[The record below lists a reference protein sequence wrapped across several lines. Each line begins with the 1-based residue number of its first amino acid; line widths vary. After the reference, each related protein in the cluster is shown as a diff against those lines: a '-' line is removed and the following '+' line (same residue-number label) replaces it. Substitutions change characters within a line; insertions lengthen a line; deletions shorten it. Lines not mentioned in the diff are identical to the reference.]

1 MGDTQNSMDKVNKFL
16 PGAYTLGDILKTNGY
31 NQTFIMGSRASF
43 GGRDKLL
50 TQHGSYQIQD
60 YAYAQESGMIAPDY
74 GVWWGYEDK
83 KLFSFAKE
91 ELTRLSGLDVPF
103 NLQLLTVDTHFTDG
117 YMDETCTQSFEA
129 QYANVHACSSKQV
142 GEFLSWVRKQPF
154 YDNTTIVLSGDQ
166 PGFVALS
173 TVGIL
178 VANFYSGS
186 KDSLLKHLS
195 KILKFPPFIAFVI
208 ALLLNIFSIE
218 IPKDFDEVL
227 MKLGATTVPLAL
239 VSVGSQMQW
248 KKIEK
253 KEGFHL
259 FIGLLFKLVLLPLLI
274 LVIYKYIFHQS
285 GDVIDICI
293 LEAAMAPMIT
303 AAIIASAHDL
313 EPKFCNLMVAVG
325 IPLSI
330 LTVGICYLLMIP
342 VLWSW

>member
-1 MGDTQNSMDKVNKFL
+1 MNAFVINISLSAFSLYYISKIELNSSVIYPVLVVWIGIFAAILFFAGLGKVFGWKSSL
-16 PGAYTLGDILKTNGY
+16 IGALIMCAGFGNTSFVGIPLIQAMYGEEGLKTV
-31 NQTFIMGSRASF
+31 M
-43 GGRDKLL
+43 L
-50 TQHGSYQIQD
+50 
-60 YAYAQESGMIAPDY
+60 
-74 GVWWGYEDK
+74 V
-83 KLFSFAKE
+83 
-91 ELTRLSGLDVPF
+91 
-103 NLQLLTVDTHFTDG
+103 
-117 YMDETCTQSFEA
+117 
-129 QYANVHACSSKQV
+129 
-142 GEFLSWVRKQPF
+142 
-154 YDNTTIVLSGDQ
+154 DQ

-303 AAIIASAHDL
+303 SAIIASAHDL

-330 LTVGICYLLMIP
+330 VTVGIWHLLLP
-342 VLWSW
+342 FL

>member
-1 MGDTQNSMDKVNKFL
+1 MSNLILLFVCLIIGIVLKKSKIIPENFHTSLNAFVINISLSAFSLYYISKIELNSSVIYPVLVVWIGIFAAILFFAGLGKIFGWKSSL
-16 PGAYTLGDILKTNGY
+16 IGALIMCAGFGNTSFVGIPLIQAMYGEEGLKTV
-31 NQTFIMGSRASF
+31 M
-43 GGRDKLL
+43 L
-50 TQHGSYQIQD
+50 
-60 YAYAQESGMIAPDY
+60 
-74 GVWWGYEDK
+74 V
-83 KLFSFAKE
+83 
-91 ELTRLSGLDVPF
+91 
-103 NLQLLTVDTHFTDG
+103 
-117 YMDETCTQSFEA
+117 
-129 QYANVHACSSKQV
+129 
-142 GEFLSWVRKQPF
+142 
-154 YDNTTIVLSGDQ
+154 DQ

-274 LVIYKYIFHQS
+274 LVIYKYIFHQN

-330 LTVGICYLLMIP
+330 LTVGIWHLLLP
-342 VLWSW
+342 FL

>member
-1 MGDTQNSMDKVNKFL
+1 MSNLILLFVCLIIGIVLKKSKIIPENFHTSLNAFVINISLSAFSLYYISKIELNSSVIYPVLVVWIGIFAAILFFAGLGKIFGWKSSL
-16 PGAYTLGDILKTNGY
+16 IGALIMCAGFGNTSFVGIPLIQAMYGEEGLKTV
-31 NQTFIMGSRASF
+31 M
-43 GGRDKLL
+43 L
-50 TQHGSYQIQD
+50 
-60 YAYAQESGMIAPDY
+60 
-74 GVWWGYEDK
+74 V
-83 KLFSFAKE
+83 
-91 ELTRLSGLDVPF
+91 
-103 NLQLLTVDTHFTDG
+103 
-117 YMDETCTQSFEA
+117 
-129 QYANVHACSSKQV
+129 
-142 GEFLSWVRKQPF
+142 
-154 YDNTTIVLSGDQ
+154 DQ

-227 MKLGATTVPLAL
+227 MKLCATTVPLAL

-325 IPLSI
+325 IPISI
-330 LTVGICYLLMIP
+330 LTVGIWHLLLP
-342 VLWSW
+342 FL

>member
-1 MGDTQNSMDKVNKFL
+1 MSNLILLFVCLIIGIVLKKSKIIPENFHTSLNAFVINISLSAFSLYYISKIELNSSVIYPVLVVWIGIFAAILFFAGLGKIFGWKSSL
-16 PGAYTLGDILKTNGY
+16 IGALIMCAGFGNTSFVGIPLIQAMYGEEGLKTV
-31 NQTFIMGSRASF
+31 M
-43 GGRDKLL
+43 L
-50 TQHGSYQIQD
+50 
-60 YAYAQESGMIAPDY
+60 
-74 GVWWGYEDK
+74 V
-83 KLFSFAKE
+83 
-91 ELTRLSGLDVPF
+91 
-103 NLQLLTVDTHFTDG
+103 
-117 YMDETCTQSFEA
+117 
-129 QYANVHACSSKQV
+129 
-142 GEFLSWVRKQPF
+142 
-154 YDNTTIVLSGDQ
+154 DQ

-274 LVIYKYIFHQS
+274 LVIYKYIFHQN

-330 LTVGICYLLMIP
+330 LTVGIWHLILSSYL
-342 VLWSW
+342 

>member
-1 MGDTQNSMDKVNKFL
+1 MSNLILLFVCLIIGIVLKKSKIIPDNFHTSLNAFVINISLSAFSLYYISKIELNSSVIYPVLVVWIGIFAAILFFAGLGKIFDWKSSL
-16 PGAYTLGDILKTNGY
+16 IGALIMCAGFGNTSFVGIPLIQAMYGEEGLKTV
-31 NQTFIMGSRASF
+31 M
-43 GGRDKLL
+43 L
-50 TQHGSYQIQD
+50 
-60 YAYAQESGMIAPDY
+60 
-74 GVWWGYEDK
+74 V
-83 KLFSFAKE
+83 
-91 ELTRLSGLDVPF
+91 
-103 NLQLLTVDTHFTDG
+103 
-117 YMDETCTQSFEA
+117 
-129 QYANVHACSSKQV
+129 
-142 GEFLSWVRKQPF
+142 
-154 YDNTTIVLSGDQ
+154 DQ

-208 ALLLNIFSIE
+208 ALLLNLFSIE

-330 LTVGICYLLMIP
+330 LTVGIWHLLLP
-342 VLWSW
+342 FL

>member
-1 MGDTQNSMDKVNKFL
+1 MSNLILLFVCLIIGIVLKKSKIIPENFHTSLNAFVINISLSAFSLYYISKIELNSSVIYPVLVVWIGIFAAILFFAGLGKIFGWKSSL
-16 PGAYTLGDILKTNGY
+16 IGALIMCAGFGNTSFVGIPLIQAMYGEEGLKTV
-31 NQTFIMGSRASF
+31 M
-43 GGRDKLL
+43 L
-50 TQHGSYQIQD
+50 
-60 YAYAQESGMIAPDY
+60 
-74 GVWWGYEDK
+74 V
-83 KLFSFAKE
+83 
-91 ELTRLSGLDVPF
+91 
-103 NLQLLTVDTHFTDG
+103 
-117 YMDETCTQSFEA
+117 
-129 QYANVHACSSKQV
+129 
-142 GEFLSWVRKQPF
+142 
-154 YDNTTIVLSGDQ
+154 DQ

-208 ALLLNIFSIE
+208 ALLLNVFSIE

-248 KKIEK
+248 EKIEK

-274 LVIYKYIFHQS
+274 LVIYKYIFHQN

-330 LTVGICYLLMIP
+330 LTVGIWHLLLP
-342 VLWSW
+342 FL

>member
-1 MGDTQNSMDKVNKFL
+1 MSNLILLFVCLIIGIVLKKSKIIPDNFHTSLNAFVINISLSAFSLYYISKIELNSSVIYPVLVVWIGIFAAILFFAGLGKIFGWKSSL
-16 PGAYTLGDILKTNGY
+16 IGALIMCAGFGNTSFVGIPLIQAMYGEEGLKTV
-31 NQTFIMGSRASF
+31 M
-43 GGRDKLL
+43 L
-50 TQHGSYQIQD
+50 
-60 YAYAQESGMIAPDY
+60 
-74 GVWWGYEDK
+74 V
-83 KLFSFAKE
+83 
-91 ELTRLSGLDVPF
+91 
-103 NLQLLTVDTHFTDG
+103 
-117 YMDETCTQSFEA
+117 
-129 QYANVHACSSKQV
+129 
-142 GEFLSWVRKQPF
+142 
-154 YDNTTIVLSGDQ
+154 DQ
-166 PGFVALS
+166 PGFIALS

-248 KKIEK
+248 EKIDK

-330 LTVGICYLLMIP
+330 LTVGIWHLLLP
-342 VLWSW
+342 FL

>member
-1 MGDTQNSMDKVNKFL
+1 MSNLILLFVCLIIGIVLKKSKIIPDNFHTSLNAFVINISLSAFSLYYISKIELNSSVIYPVLVVWIGIFAAILFFAGLGKIFGWKSSL
-16 PGAYTLGDILKTNGY
+16 IGALIMCAGFGNTSFVGIPLIQAMYGEEGLKTV
-31 NQTFIMGSRASF
+31 M
-43 GGRDKLL
+43 L
-50 TQHGSYQIQD
+50 
-60 YAYAQESGMIAPDY
+60 
-74 GVWWGYEDK
+74 V
-83 KLFSFAKE
+83 
-91 ELTRLSGLDVPF
+91 
-103 NLQLLTVDTHFTDG
+103 
-117 YMDETCTQSFEA
+117 
-129 QYANVHACSSKQV
+129 
-142 GEFLSWVRKQPF
+142 
-154 YDNTTIVLSGDQ
+154 DQ

-195 KILKFPPFIAFVI
+195 KILKFPPFIAFVV

-259 FIGLLFKLVLLPLLI
+259 FIGLLFKLVLLPLII
-274 LVIYKYIFHQS
+274 LVIYKYIFHQN

-330 LTVGICYLLMIP
+330 LTVGIWHLLLP
-342 VLWSW
+342 FL

>member
-1 MGDTQNSMDKVNKFL
+1 MSNLILLFVCLIIGIVLKKSKIIPDNFHTSLNAFVINISLSAFSLYYISKIELNSSVIYPVLVVWIGIFAAILFFAGLGKIFGWKSSL
-16 PGAYTLGDILKTNGY
+16 IGALIMCAGFGNTSFVGIPLIQAMYGEEGLKTV
-31 NQTFIMGSRASF
+31 M
-43 GGRDKLL
+43 L
-50 TQHGSYQIQD
+50 
-60 YAYAQESGMIAPDY
+60 
-74 GVWWGYEDK
+74 V
-83 KLFSFAKE
+83 
-91 ELTRLSGLDVPF
+91 
-103 NLQLLTVDTHFTDG
+103 
-117 YMDETCTQSFEA
+117 
-129 QYANVHACSSKQV
+129 
-142 GEFLSWVRKQPF
+142 
-154 YDNTTIVLSGDQ
+154 DQ

-208 ALLLNIFSIE
+208 ALLLNVFSIE

-239 VSVGSQMQW
+239 VSVGSQMQR

-330 LTVGICYLLMIP
+330 LTVGIWHLLLP
-342 VLWSW
+342 FL

>member
-1 MGDTQNSMDKVNKFL
+1 MSNLILLFVCLIIGIVLKKSKIIPENFHTSLNAFVINISLSSFSLYYISKIELNSSVIYPVLVVWIGIFAAILFFAGLGKIFGWKSSL
-16 PGAYTLGDILKTNGY
+16 IGALIMCAGFGNTSFVGIPLIQAMYGEEGLKTV
-31 NQTFIMGSRASF
+31 M
-43 GGRDKLL
+43 L
-50 TQHGSYQIQD
+50 
-60 YAYAQESGMIAPDY
+60 
-74 GVWWGYEDK
+74 V
-83 KLFSFAKE
+83 
-91 ELTRLSGLDVPF
+91 
-103 NLQLLTVDTHFTDG
+103 
-117 YMDETCTQSFEA
+117 
-129 QYANVHACSSKQV
+129 
-142 GEFLSWVRKQPF
+142 
-154 YDNTTIVLSGDQ
+154 DQ

-248 KKIEK
+248 EKIEK

-330 LTVGICYLLMIP
+330 LTVGIWHLLLP
-342 VLWSW
+342 FL

>member
-1 MGDTQNSMDKVNKFL
+1 MSNLILLFVCLIIGIVLKKSKIIPENFHTSLNAFVINISLSAFSLYYISKIELNSSVIYPVLVVWIGIFAAILFFAGLGKIFGWKSSL
-16 PGAYTLGDILKTNGY
+16 IGALIMCAGFGNTSFVGIPLIQAMYGEEGLKTV
-31 NQTFIMGSRASF
+31 M
-43 GGRDKLL
+43 L
-50 TQHGSYQIQD
+50 
-60 YAYAQESGMIAPDY
+60 
-74 GVWWGYEDK
+74 V
-83 KLFSFAKE
+83 
-91 ELTRLSGLDVPF
+91 
-103 NLQLLTVDTHFTDG
+103 
-117 YMDETCTQSFEA
+117 
-129 QYANVHACSSKQV
+129 
-142 GEFLSWVRKQPF
+142 
-154 YDNTTIVLSGDQ
+154 DQ

-208 ALLLNIFSIE
+208 ALLLNVFSIE

-248 KKIEK
+248 EKIEK

-330 LTVGICYLLMIP
+330 LTVGIWHLLLP
-342 VLWSW
+342 FL

>member
-1 MGDTQNSMDKVNKFL
+1 LSNLILLFVCLIIGIVLKKSKIIPDNFHTSLNAFVINISLSAFSLYYISKIELNSSVIYPVLVVWIGIFAAILFFAGLGKIFGWKSSL
-16 PGAYTLGDILKTNGY
+16 IGALIMCAGFGNTSFVGIPLIQAMYGEEGLKTV
-31 NQTFIMGSRASF
+31 M
-43 GGRDKLL
+43 L
-50 TQHGSYQIQD
+50 
-60 YAYAQESGMIAPDY
+60 
-74 GVWWGYEDK
+74 V
-83 KLFSFAKE
+83 
-91 ELTRLSGLDVPF
+91 
-103 NLQLLTVDTHFTDG
+103 
-117 YMDETCTQSFEA
+117 
-129 QYANVHACSSKQV
+129 
-142 GEFLSWVRKQPF
+142 
-154 YDNTTIVLSGDQ
+154 DQ

-195 KILKFPPFIAFVI
+195 KILKFPPFIAFVV
-208 ALLLNIFSIE
+208 ALLLNVFSIE

-248 KKIEK
+248 KKIER

-330 LTVGICYLLMIP
+330 LTVGIWHLILP
-342 VLWSW
+342 FL

>member
-1 MGDTQNSMDKVNKFL
+1 MSNLILLFVCLIIGIVLKKSKIIPENFHTSLNAFVINISLSAFSLYYISKIELNSSVIYPVLVVWIGIFAAILFFAGLGKIFGWKSSL
-16 PGAYTLGDILKTNGY
+16 IGALIMCAGFGNTSFVGIPLIQAMYGEEGLKTV
-31 NQTFIMGSRASF
+31 M
-43 GGRDKLL
+43 L
-50 TQHGSYQIQD
+50 
-60 YAYAQESGMIAPDY
+60 
-74 GVWWGYEDK
+74 V
-83 KLFSFAKE
+83 
-91 ELTRLSGLDVPF
+91 
-103 NLQLLTVDTHFTDG
+103 
-117 YMDETCTQSFEA
+117 
-129 QYANVHACSSKQV
+129 
-142 GEFLSWVRKQPF
+142 
-154 YDNTTIVLSGDQ
+154 DQ

-208 ALLLNIFSIE
+208 ALLLNVFSIE

-330 LTVGICYLLMIP
+330 LTVGIWHLILP
-342 VLWSW
+342 FL

>member
-1 MGDTQNSMDKVNKFL
+1 MSNLILLFVCLIIGILLKKSKIIPDNFHTSLNAFVINISLSAFSLYYISKIELNSSVIYPVLVVWIGIFAAILFFAGLGKIFGWKTSL
-16 PGAYTLGDILKTNGY
+16 IGALIMCAGFGNTSFVGIPLIQAMYGEEGLKTV
-31 NQTFIMGSRASF
+31 M
-43 GGRDKLL
+43 L
-50 TQHGSYQIQD
+50 
-60 YAYAQESGMIAPDY
+60 
-74 GVWWGYEDK
+74 V
-83 KLFSFAKE
+83 
-91 ELTRLSGLDVPF
+91 
-103 NLQLLTVDTHFTDG
+103 
-117 YMDETCTQSFEA
+117 
-129 QYANVHACSSKQV
+129 
-142 GEFLSWVRKQPF
+142 
-154 YDNTTIVLSGDQ
+154 DQ

-195 KILKFPPFIAFVI
+195 KILKFPPFIAFVV

-330 LTVGICYLLMIP
+330 LTVGIWHLLLP
-342 VLWSW
+342 FL

>member
-1 MGDTQNSMDKVNKFL
+1 MSNLILLFVCLIIGIVLKKSKIIPENFHTSLNAFVINISLSAFSLYYISKIELNSSVIYPVLVVWIGIFAAILLFAGLGKIFGWKSSL
-16 PGAYTLGDILKTNGY
+16 IGALIMCAGFGNTSFVGIPLIQAMYGEEGLKTV
-31 NQTFIMGSRASF
+31 M
-43 GGRDKLL
+43 L
-50 TQHGSYQIQD
+50 
-60 YAYAQESGMIAPDY
+60 
-74 GVWWGYEDK
+74 V
-83 KLFSFAKE
+83 
-91 ELTRLSGLDVPF
+91 
-103 NLQLLTVDTHFTDG
+103 
-117 YMDETCTQSFEA
+117 
-129 QYANVHACSSKQV
+129 
-142 GEFLSWVRKQPF
+142 
-154 YDNTTIVLSGDQ
+154 DQ

-330 LTVGICYLLMIP
+330 LTVGIWHLLLP
-342 VLWSW
+342 FL

>member
-1 MGDTQNSMDKVNKFL
+1 MSNLILLFVCLIIGIVLKKSKIIPDNFHTSLNAFVINISLSAFSLYYISKIELNSSVIYPVLVVWIGIFAAILFFAGLGKIFGWKSSL
-16 PGAYTLGDILKTNGY
+16 IGALIMCAGFGNTSFVGIPLIQAMYGEEGLKTV
-31 NQTFIMGSRASF
+31 M
-43 GGRDKLL
+43 L
-50 TQHGSYQIQD
+50 
-60 YAYAQESGMIAPDY
+60 
-74 GVWWGYEDK
+74 V
-83 KLFSFAKE
+83 
-91 ELTRLSGLDVPF
+91 
-103 NLQLLTVDTHFTDG
+103 
-117 YMDETCTQSFEA
+117 
-129 QYANVHACSSKQV
+129 
-142 GEFLSWVRKQPF
+142 
-154 YDNTTIVLSGDQ
+154 DQ

-208 ALLLNIFSIE
+208 ALLLNVFSIE

-330 LTVGICYLLMIP
+330 LTVGIWHLLLP
-342 VLWSW
+342 FL

>member
-1 MGDTQNSMDKVNKFL
+1 MSNLILLFVCLIIGIVLKKSKIIPENFHTSLNAFVINISLSAFSLYYISKIELNSSVIYPVLVVWIGVFAAILFFAGLGKIFGWKSSL
-16 PGAYTLGDILKTNGY
+16 IGALIMCAGFGNTSFVGIPLIQAMYGEEGLKTV
-31 NQTFIMGSRASF
+31 M
-43 GGRDKLL
+43 L
-50 TQHGSYQIQD
+50 
-60 YAYAQESGMIAPDY
+60 
-74 GVWWGYEDK
+74 V
-83 KLFSFAKE
+83 
-91 ELTRLSGLDVPF
+91 
-103 NLQLLTVDTHFTDG
+103 
-117 YMDETCTQSFEA
+117 
-129 QYANVHACSSKQV
+129 
-142 GEFLSWVRKQPF
+142 
-154 YDNTTIVLSGDQ
+154 DQ

-248 KKIEK
+248 KKIER

-274 LVIYKYIFHQS
+274 LVIYKYIFHQN
-285 GDVIDICI
+285 GNVIDICI

-330 LTVGICYLLMIP
+330 LTVGIWHLLLP
-342 VLWSW
+342 FL

>member
-1 MGDTQNSMDKVNKFL
+1 MSNLILLFVCLIIGIVLKKSKIIPDNFHTSLNAFVINISLSAFSLYYISKIELNSSVIYPVLVVWIGIFAAILFFAGLGKIFGWKSSL
-16 PGAYTLGDILKTNGY
+16 IGALIMCAGFGNTSFVGIPLIQAMYGEEGLKTV
-31 NQTFIMGSRASF
+31 M
-43 GGRDKLL
+43 L
-50 TQHGSYQIQD
+50 
-60 YAYAQESGMIAPDY
+60 
-74 GVWWGYEDK
+74 V
-83 KLFSFAKE
+83 
-91 ELTRLSGLDVPF
+91 
-103 NLQLLTVDTHFTDG
+103 
-117 YMDETCTQSFEA
+117 
-129 QYANVHACSSKQV
+129 
-142 GEFLSWVRKQPF
+142 
-154 YDNTTIVLSGDQ
+154 DQ

-208 ALLLNIFSIE
+208 ALLLNVFSIE

-259 FIGLLFKLVLLPLLI
+259 FIGLLFKLVLLPLII
-274 LVIYKYIFHQS
+274 LVIYRYIFHQNA
-285 GDVIDICI
+285 DVIDICI

-330 LTVGICYLLMIP
+330 LTVGIWHLLLP
-342 VLWSW
+342 FL

>member
-1 MGDTQNSMDKVNKFL
+1 MSNLILLFVCLIIGIVLKKSKIIPDNFHTSLNAFVINISLSAFSLYYISKIELNSSVIYPVLVVWIGIFAAILFFAGLGKIFGWKSSL
-16 PGAYTLGDILKTNGY
+16 IGALIMCAGFGNTSFVGIPLIQAMYGEEGLKTV
-31 NQTFIMGSRASF
+31 M
-43 GGRDKLL
+43 L
-50 TQHGSYQIQD
+50 
-60 YAYAQESGMIAPDY
+60 
-74 GVWWGYEDK
+74 V
-83 KLFSFAKE
+83 
-91 ELTRLSGLDVPF
+91 
-103 NLQLLTVDTHFTDG
+103 
-117 YMDETCTQSFEA
+117 
-129 QYANVHACSSKQV
+129 
-142 GEFLSWVRKQPF
+142 
-154 YDNTTIVLSGDQ
+154 DQ

-248 KKIEK
+248 EKIER

-330 LTVGICYLLMIP
+330 LTVGIWHLLLP
-342 VLWSW
+342 FL

>member
-1 MGDTQNSMDKVNKFL
+1 MSNLILLFVCLIIGIVLKKSKIIPDNFHTSLNAFVINISLSAFSLYYISKIELNSSVIYPVLVVWIGIFAAILFFAGLGKIFGWKSSL
-16 PGAYTLGDILKTNGY
+16 IGALIMCAGFGNTSFVGIPLIQAMYGEEGLKTV
-31 NQTFIMGSRASF
+31 M
-43 GGRDKLL
+43 L
-50 TQHGSYQIQD
+50 
-60 YAYAQESGMIAPDY
+60 
-74 GVWWGYEDK
+74 V
-83 KLFSFAKE
+83 
-91 ELTRLSGLDVPF
+91 
-103 NLQLLTVDTHFTDG
+103 
-117 YMDETCTQSFEA
+117 
-129 QYANVHACSSKQV
+129 
-142 GEFLSWVRKQPF
+142 
-154 YDNTTIVLSGDQ
+154 DQ

-186 KDSLLKHLS
+186 KDSMLKHLS

-259 FIGLLFKLVLLPLLI
+259 FIGLLFKLVLLPLII

-330 LTVGICYLLMIP
+330 LTVGIWHLL
-342 VLWSW
+342 LSFL

>member
-1 MGDTQNSMDKVNKFL
+1 MSNLILLFVCLIIGIVLKKSKIIPENFHTSLNAFVINISLSAFSLYYISKIELNSSVIYPVLVVWIGIFAAILFFAGLGKIFGWKSSL
-16 PGAYTLGDILKTNGY
+16 IGALIMCAGFGNTSFVGIPLIQAMYGEEGLKTV
-31 NQTFIMGSRASF
+31 M
-43 GGRDKLL
+43 L
-50 TQHGSYQIQD
+50 
-60 YAYAQESGMIAPDY
+60 
-74 GVWWGYEDK
+74 V
-83 KLFSFAKE
+83 
-91 ELTRLSGLDVPF
+91 
-103 NLQLLTVDTHFTDG
+103 
-117 YMDETCTQSFEA
+117 
-129 QYANVHACSSKQV
+129 
-142 GEFLSWVRKQPF
+142 
-154 YDNTTIVLSGDQ
+154 DQ

-208 ALLLNIFSIE
+208 ALLVNVFSIE

-248 KKIEK
+248 EKIEK

-330 LTVGICYLLMIP
+330 LTVGIWHLILP
-342 VLWSW
+342 FL

>member
-1 MGDTQNSMDKVNKFL
+1 MSNLILLFVCLIIGIVLKKSKIIPDNFHTSLNAFVINISLSAFSLYYISKIEINSSVIYPVLVVWIGIFAAILFFAGLGKIFGWKSSL
-16 PGAYTLGDILKTNGY
+16 IGALIMCAGFGNTSFVGIPLIQAMYGEEGLKTV
-31 NQTFIMGSRASF
+31 M
-43 GGRDKLL
+43 L
-50 TQHGSYQIQD
+50 
-60 YAYAQESGMIAPDY
+60 
-74 GVWWGYEDK
+74 V
-83 KLFSFAKE
+83 
-91 ELTRLSGLDVPF
+91 
-103 NLQLLTVDTHFTDG
+103 
-117 YMDETCTQSFEA
+117 
-129 QYANVHACSSKQV
+129 
-142 GEFLSWVRKQPF
+142 
-154 YDNTTIVLSGDQ
+154 DQ

-195 KILKFPPFIAFVI
+195 KILKFPPFIAFVV

-330 LTVGICYLLMIP
+330 LTVGIWHLLLP
-342 VLWSW
+342 FL

>member
-1 MGDTQNSMDKVNKFL
+1 MSNLILLFVCLIIGIVLKKSKIIPENFHTSLNAFVINISLSAFSLYYISKIELNSSVIYPVLVVWIGIFAAILFFAGLGKIFGWKSSL
-16 PGAYTLGDILKTNGY
+16 IGALIMCAGFGNTSFVGIPLIQAMYGEEGLKTV
-31 NQTFIMGSRASF
+31 M
-43 GGRDKLL
+43 L
-50 TQHGSYQIQD
+50 
-60 YAYAQESGMIAPDY
+60 
-74 GVWWGYEDK
+74 V
-83 KLFSFAKE
+83 
-91 ELTRLSGLDVPF
+91 
-103 NLQLLTVDTHFTDG
+103 
-117 YMDETCTQSFEA
+117 
-129 QYANVHACSSKQV
+129 
-142 GEFLSWVRKQPF
+142 
-154 YDNTTIVLSGDQ
+154 DQ

-195 KILKFPPFIAFVI
+195 KILKFPPFIAFVV
-208 ALLLNIFSIE
+208 ALLLNVFSIE

-259 FIGLLFKLVLLPLLI
+259 FIGLLFKLVLLPLII
-274 LVIYKYIFHQS
+274 LVIYKYIFHQN

-330 LTVGICYLLMIP
+330 LTVGIWHLLLP
-342 VLWSW
+342 FL

>member
-1 MGDTQNSMDKVNKFL
+1 MSNLILLFVCLIIGIVLKKSKIIPENFHTSLNAFVINISLSAFSLYYISKIELNSSVIYPVLVVWIGIFAAILFFAGLGKIFGWKSSL
-16 PGAYTLGDILKTNGY
+16 IGALIMCAGFGNTSFVGIPLIQAMYGEEGLKTV
-31 NQTFIMGSRASF
+31 M
-43 GGRDKLL
+43 L
-50 TQHGSYQIQD
+50 
-60 YAYAQESGMIAPDY
+60 
-74 GVWWGYEDK
+74 V
-83 KLFSFAKE
+83 
-91 ELTRLSGLDVPF
+91 
-103 NLQLLTVDTHFTDG
+103 
-117 YMDETCTQSFEA
+117 
-129 QYANVHACSSKQV
+129 
-142 GEFLSWVRKQPF
+142 
-154 YDNTTIVLSGDQ
+154 DQ

-195 KILKFPPFIAFVI
+195 KILKFPPFIAFVV
-208 ALLLNIFSIE
+208 ALLMNIFSIE

-248 KKIEK
+248 EKIEK

-330 LTVGICYLLMIP
+330 LTVGIWHLLLP
-342 VLWSW
+342 FL

>member
-1 MGDTQNSMDKVNKFL
+1 MSNLILLFVCLIIGIVLKKSKIIPDNFHTSLNAFVINISLSAFSLYYISKIELNSSVIYPVLVVWIGIFAAILFFAGLGKIFGWKSSL
-16 PGAYTLGDILKTNGY
+16 IGALIMCAGFGNTSFVGIPLIQAMYGEEGLKTV
-31 NQTFIMGSRASF
+31 M
-43 GGRDKLL
+43 L
-50 TQHGSYQIQD
+50 
-60 YAYAQESGMIAPDY
+60 
-74 GVWWGYEDK
+74 V
-83 KLFSFAKE
+83 
-91 ELTRLSGLDVPF
+91 
-103 NLQLLTVDTHFTDG
+103 
-117 YMDETCTQSFEA
+117 
-129 QYANVHACSSKQV
+129 
-142 GEFLSWVRKQPF
+142 
-154 YDNTTIVLSGDQ
+154 DQ

-195 KILKFPPFIAFVI
+195 KILKFPPFIAFVV
-208 ALLLNIFSIE
+208 ALLMNIFSIE

-259 FIGLLFKLVLLPLLI
+259 FIGLLFKLVLLPLII
-274 LVIYKYIFHQS
+274 LVIYKYIFHQN

-330 LTVGICYLLMIP
+330 LTVGIWHLLLP
-342 VLWSW
+342 FL

>member
-1 MGDTQNSMDKVNKFL
+1 MSNLILLFVCLVIGIVLKKSKIIPENFHTSLNAFVINISLSAFSLYYISKIELNSSVIYPVLVVWIGIFAAILFFAGLGKIFGWKSSL
-16 PGAYTLGDILKTNGY
+16 IGALIMCAGFGNTSFVGIPLIQAMYGEEGLKTV
-31 NQTFIMGSRASF
+31 M
-43 GGRDKLL
+43 L
-50 TQHGSYQIQD
+50 
-60 YAYAQESGMIAPDY
+60 
-74 GVWWGYEDK
+74 V
-83 KLFSFAKE
+83 
-91 ELTRLSGLDVPF
+91 
-103 NLQLLTVDTHFTDG
+103 
-117 YMDETCTQSFEA
+117 
-129 QYANVHACSSKQV
+129 
-142 GEFLSWVRKQPF
+142 
-154 YDNTTIVLSGDQ
+154 DQ

-330 LTVGICYLLMIP
+330 LTVGIWHLLLP
-342 VLWSW
+342 FL

>member
-1 MGDTQNSMDKVNKFL
+1 MSNLILLFVCLIIGIVLKKSKIIPENFHTSLNAFVINISLSAFSLYYISKIELNSSVIYPVLVVWIGIFAAILFFAGLGKIFGWKSSL
-16 PGAYTLGDILKTNGY
+16 IGALIMCAGFGNTSFVGIPLIQAMYGEEGLKTV
-31 NQTFIMGSRASF
+31 M
-43 GGRDKLL
+43 L
-50 TQHGSYQIQD
+50 
-60 YAYAQESGMIAPDY
+60 
-74 GVWWGYEDK
+74 V
-83 KLFSFAKE
+83 
-91 ELTRLSGLDVPF
+91 
-103 NLQLLTVDTHFTDG
+103 
-117 YMDETCTQSFEA
+117 
-129 QYANVHACSSKQV
+129 
-142 GEFLSWVRKQPF
+142 
-154 YDNTTIVLSGDQ
+154 DQ

-195 KILKFPPFIAFVI
+195 KILKFPPFIAFVV
-208 ALLLNIFSIE
+208 ALLLNVFSIE

-248 KKIEK
+248 KKIER

-330 LTVGICYLLMIP
+330 LTVGIWHLILP
-342 VLWSW
+342 FL